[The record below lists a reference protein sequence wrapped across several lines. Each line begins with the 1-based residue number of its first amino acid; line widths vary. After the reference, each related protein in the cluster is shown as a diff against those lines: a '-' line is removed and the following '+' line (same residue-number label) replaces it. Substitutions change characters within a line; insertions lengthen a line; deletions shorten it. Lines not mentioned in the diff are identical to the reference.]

1 MGSSGD
7 DQYKLIHF
15 LWCTEW
21 PFRCLD
27 IGKAPKNMHLTPALL
42 ACRSDDVLA
51 EKRHRAAH
59 TLEEATVATPTQ
71 GFTNILLQFR
81 TFKSH
86 LQDHP
91 GSYILLLFTHQN
103 RSSRIQSFLFIGT
116 AKLDSTCQFPLMKWS
131 GSWNEHNVK
140 VAEKEETAFHSLS
153 QYTEIGIWLFFHF
166 EKSEPITKQLKLQN
180 KAIQYLIWEN
190 HKHCKIWTL
199 TALKVP
205 HYRINMTILIV
216 E

>member
-7 DQYKLIHF
+7 DQYRIFFNCFFFIGFVLFLVLTLIGHAMGLQQFLFSYSFCEISLLKVCLLLLLLKLIHF

-103 RSSRIQSFLFIGT
+103 RPNRIQSFLFYR
-116 AKLDSTCQFPLMKWS
+116 
-131 GSWNEHNVK
+131 N
-140 VAEKEETAFHSLS
+140 
-153 QYTEIGIWLFFHF
+153 
-166 EKSEPITKQLKLQN
+166 
-180 KAIQYLIWEN
+180 
-190 HKHCKIWTL
+190 CKTW
-199 TALKVP
+199 
-205 HYRINMTILIV
+205 
-216 E
+216 